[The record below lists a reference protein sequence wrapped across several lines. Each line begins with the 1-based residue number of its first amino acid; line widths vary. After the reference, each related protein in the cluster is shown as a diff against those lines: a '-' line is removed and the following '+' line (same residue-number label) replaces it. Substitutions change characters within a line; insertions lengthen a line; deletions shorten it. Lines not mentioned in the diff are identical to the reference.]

1 MRVLAGLLC
10 LFLALPV
17 HAAARR
23 SLDEFARGLQ
33 TFEAKFEQIQHD
45 AHGGEPRRATGELAL
60 RRPNQFRFDYLAP
73 YKQRVVA
80 DGNRIWTYDE
90 DLEQVSVRQQ
100 GAEMQTNPL
109 TVLLDL
115 RELDKRYTIKELGK
129 RDDRAVLELTPKSGE
144 GSFLRVELYFVGS
157 QFVGMNLIDTFG
169 QSTELN
175 FANARRN
182 QPLAQDRFKFT
193 PPEGVDVIGEAG
205 ADAEVTPLGD

>member
-1 MRVLAGLLC
+1 MGLMLA
-10 LFLALPV
+10 FTAD
-17 HAAARR
+17 AAARR

-45 AHGGEPRRATGELAL
+45 AYGGEPRLATGALAL
-60 RRPNQFRFDYLAP
+60 RRPNQFRFDYLVP

-115 RELDKRYTIKELGK
+115 RELDKRYNIKELGK
-129 RDDRAVLELTPKSGE
+129 RGDEAVLELTPKSGE
-144 GSFLRVELYFVGS
+144 GSFERVELNFLGS

-169 QSTELN
+169 QSTQLK

-182 QPLAQDRFKFT
+182 QPLAKDRFEFT
-193 PPEGVDVIGEAG
+193 PPAGVDVIGEAG